1 MKSQSTH
8 NMHKKAQFWY
18 SDFLI
23 AILILVGI
31 SFLFIRN
38 ITDLNSDQ
46 DKLQSLSSDSV
57 LISNAFMSQGY
68 CPSSP
73 NDCLTD
79 WQQSN
84 MGRIGLVKDSK
95 VVQENIEALISL
107 TSTEQGYQKSK
118 ALIGTRN
125 NYIFYFENS
134 DDLNTKIEIKD
145 ELGVILG
152 TIFGNPSVNDISQ
165 INARSFIKTTRLV
178 YLSNNDNTNRIVK
191 LITIIW

>member
-1 MKSQSTH
+1 MKLQSTH
-8 NMHKKAQFWY
+8 NMQKKAQFWY

-46 DKLQSLSSDSV
+46 DKLQSLAADSI
-57 LISNAFMSQGY
+57 LISNVFMSEGY
-68 CPSSP
+68 CPDVP
-73 NDCLTD
+73 GNCLLD
-79 WQQSN
+79 WTQN
-84 MGRIGLVKDSK
+84 NKGRIGFAKDSK
-95 VVQENIEALISL
+95 VIQEQVEALISL
-107 TSTEQGYQKSK
+107 TSSEQGYQKSK

-134 DDLNTKIEIKD
+134 DDLKNKILIGSNGD
-145 ELGVILG
+145 AIH
-152 TIFGNPSVNDISQ
+152 GNPSVNDISK

-178 YLSNNDNTNRIVK
+178 YLSNNDITNRIVK
-191 LITIIW
+191 LIIIIW